1 MNTQLDPN
9 EDDAGVLWAEIH
21 RLRDRVAGPP
31 GFSSWQE
38 AATAERVRRV
48 KAERELAAYRST
60 PADGPATPED
70 MKVYGAIADRY
81 FASLAPCAVCQ
92 CGRRP
97 DLWPQEGPA
106 GRVRH
111 CCRRRS
117 QPCAAAELGRR
128 G

>member
-48 KAERELAAYRST
+48 KAERELAAYRSASADGGWQGVVLTDDEIDDIVDRHYRQASHQDSYAALRATIRDALDRARGT
-60 PADGPATPED
+60 PASTGGEHGT
-70 MKVYGAIADRY
+70 
-81 FASLAPCAVCQ
+81 S
-92 CGRRP
+92 
-97 DLWPQEGPA
+97 
-106 GRVRH
+106 
-111 CCRRRS
+111 
-117 QPCAAAELGRR
+117 
-128 G
+128 